1 MKEQFTQSQNNK
13 LELSS
18 HNPIL
23 CVQNLGRSVEKYWV
37 WSHLSFQLFPGE
49 RVAVVGASG
58 SGKSLL
64 LRALAGLEPVQA
76 GQIIF
81 QGQLMN
87 SWFMPSYRSQVIYL
101 HQRPALLEG
110 TVESNLQLVYRL
122 AVHHHQVYNRK
133 LILDY
138 LHLLHK
144 TADFLQRPISA
155 ISGGEAQIVAFLRAL
170 QLSPKVLL
178 TLCATHWEAAHQTI
192 KEAFRTGMIP
202 TINSMMVMGLVS
214 LPGMMTG
221 QILAGAS
228 PNDAIRYQIVIIFAQ
243 ASGTAIATI
252 GVVILAFLALF
263 NRNHQFTHLL
273 SRGC

>member
-1 MKEQFTQSQNNK
+1 MKEQFTQSQNNQ

-23 CVQNLGRSVEKYWV
+23 SVQNLGQSVEKYWI
-37 WSHLSFQLFPGE
+37 WNHLSFQLFPGE
-49 RVAVVGASG
+49 QVAVVGVSG

-81 QGQLMN
+81 QGQPMN
-87 SWFMPSYRSQVIYL
+87 SHFMPSYRSQVIYL

-110 TVESNLQLVYRL
+110 TVESNLQQVYRL
-122 AVHHHQVYNRK
+122 AVHRQQVYNRK

-144 TADFLQRPISA
+144 TADFLQRPVSA

-178 TLCATHWEAAHQTI
+178 LDE
-192 KEAFRTGMIP
+192 P
-202 TINSMMVMGLVS
+202 TAS
-214 LPGMMTG
+214 L
-221 QILAGAS
+221 
-228 PNDAIRYQIVIIFAQ
+228 DA
-243 ASGTAIATI
+243 GTAQS
-252 GVVILAFLALF
+252 LEALVTAWQ
-263 NRNHQFTHLL
+263 HQDPQRAYLWTSHDPTQL
-273 SRGC
+273 SRITNRQITLKEKD